1 MGKALLADGEGAGL
15 TATQRADAGRKA
27 AELIKSQ
34 PQVKASEALGQ
45 QMEKGYKRTTTTQA
59 DRTRVGGGNIGGAPF
74 PAISEADPAYAG
86 KVWGVM
92 DEGTAARLKNLTDD
106 ETAWTTMLG
115 SASQLKTNPI
125 VFEKLKRGFVDS
137 MKQGNLSD
145 ELAGKINHNLELT
158 FGEGADIRNPKIW
171 RQADTFEKRAALA
184 DVMMGKGIAPSK
196 GGIAIGG
203 EKSGKGVIFKPTDI
217 LKRETEPSLLHTEHG
232 GDVPTFAAG
241 PRLFRLNKES
251 VYDPT
256 LHPGFPTL
264 LTGEDLKVNMI
275 PTPTEVYLRDWHAK
289 FKKDNPDRKS
299 PGYYDLALGVKGEGL
314 PSQDLNDEYIRHLLR
329 EGFKDG
335 GAVDLE
341 ASDARLTKAIENRM
355 AKGGGVD
362 LEASDARLADAIAQ
376 RMAGGGKVKGVA
388 KAFKRLFADDMVNG
402 MRIREDIP
410 NTSSIGASLSDY
422 STHGLQEVPMS
433 AFETVG
439 KPRYRSVQE
448 ETRTKELA
456 RQIQE
461 NKELNPLIV
470 VKDAEGHY
478 ILEGGHRFDALRELD
493 IDSFPALM
501 VHDLE
506 SLGTV
511 AKADGGKIV
520 KGLGRIGKRLMS
532 DEQIAGDAI
541 GKAAQ
546 SAGMNAP
553 VTANKPLTDIKD
565 FHTSLMDSVRERS
578 IKMQKE
584 MDSFD
589 YKYSPDQYVFT
600 EHGVKNNL
608 PPLKILE
615 RSRAGGNLMW
625 EGEPWTSKKIIDPA
639 TGKAQRT
646 PYGPGYKVRR
656 EMGEDWSEFV
666 IPESLIKGDVE
677 MAMGG
682 LAHMAPGGLL
692 KGLSKVGKR
701 IMADPADS
709 SMISSG
715 TRKFGDQM
723 GGNTIVK
730 ETGGN
735 WLPSTDRL
743 VYRTQL
749 DRELEKLQKG
759 KHNPSSKY
767 IKEMLDE
774 ASLRGDEPQVAGFTR
789 DLQSAIGNEATNN
802 WVNSNLSNYVTKQM
816 GTEADPVR
824 KLAEEGITA
833 FPKNVDEY
841 GDLELHTFPN
851 FDVKARRE
859 EFGSPVK
866 GVAENPLAQH
876 YEFLADQAILPT
888 QAKHYQRVQALPDMQ
903 RPRGF
908 ADMPWVNKVDPE
920 TNIYNIS
927 ADADFNKMGFDHI
940 VDVLREDLATG
951 RIRPEQLNKVSM
963 EQAVRRAHQ
972 YDEELKQKML
982 NARVAEQANANVYKE
997 YPEGYKWV
1005 QLDKPGQFSL
1015 ESDVMGHSVRGYE
1028 PPEGHIDWSDISG
1041 NSGYADYGHG
1051 GWEAIKSGQAK
1062 VYSLRDSKGM
1072 SHATIEVK
1080 APQVYTEDDIGTL
1093 FPSGVLNA
1101 MKKNGDAG
1109 VNEYVAQKL
1118 KELNLAP
1125 PRITQIKGKQNA
1137 APNEEYLP
1145 YVQDFVKSGKFS
1157 EVGDFANTGLVR
1169 IYPESDL
1176 AVSLHSKGLRV
1187 PSYASEKELTDL
1199 LKQAEVGSY
1208 RDSSKNIS
1216 YINDT
1221 HPDYRAEP
1229 PEGMAEGGGA
1239 FKKLQFMD
1247 KGGITT
1253 SAGTF
1258 SPEELGVSPSEL
1270 EPDKKLWKA
1279 IKRNAPREYEA
1290 AKQHMKEEASQLKTL
1305 GGVKDFALRT
1315 SAQYLGGIPDL
1326 VNFGLYGVD
1335 ALADTNLSSEKPWF
1349 GSDQYIDAMKKYGV
1363 VGEHEFPVS
1372 EVVAGL
1378 LAPAGLIKKGIKKI
1392 GEMRT
1397 TKETP
1402 KKRQGGLSA
1411 VSR

>member
-1 MGKALLADGEGAGL
+1 
-15 TATQRADAGRKA
+15 
-27 AELIKSQ
+27 
-34 PQVKASEALGQ
+34 
-45 QMEKGYKRTTTTQA
+45 
-59 DRTRVGGGNIGGAPF
+59 
-74 PAISEADPAYAG
+74 
-86 KVWGVM
+86 
-92 DEGTAARLKNLTDD
+92 
-106 ETAWTTMLG
+106 
-115 SASQLKTNPI
+115 
-125 VFEKLKRGFVDS
+125 
-137 MKQGNLSD
+137 
-145 ELAGKINHNLELT
+145 
-158 FGEGADIRNPKIW
+158 
-171 RQADTFEKRAALA
+171 
-184 DVMMGKGIAPSK
+184 
-196 GGIAIGG
+196 
-203 EKSGKGVIFKPTDI
+203 
-217 LKRETEPSLLHTEHG
+217 
-232 GDVPTFAAG
+232 
-241 PRLFRLNKES
+241 
-251 VYDPT
+251 
-256 LHPGFPTL
+256 
-264 LTGEDLKVNMI
+264 
-275 PTPTEVYLRDWHAK
+275 
-289 FKKDNPDRKS
+289 
-299 PGYYDLALGVKGEGL
+299 
-314 PSQDLNDEYIRHLLR
+314 
-329 EGFKDG
+329 
-335 GAVDLE
+335 
-341 ASDARLTKAIENRM
+341 
-355 AKGGGVD
+355 
-362 LEASDARLADAIAQ
+362 
-376 RMAGGGKVKGVA
+376 
-388 KAFKRLFADDMVNG
+388 
-402 MRIREDIP
+402 
-410 NTSSIGASLSDY
+410 
-422 STHGLQEVPMS
+422 
-433 AFETVG
+433 
-439 KPRYRSVQE
+439 
-448 ETRTKELA
+448 
-456 RQIQE
+456 
-461 NKELNPLIV
+461 
-470 VKDAEGHY
+470 
-478 ILEGGHRFDALRELD
+478 
-493 IDSFPALM
+493 
-501 VHDLE
+501 
-506 SLGTV
+506 
-511 AKADGGKIV
+511 
-520 KGLGRIGKRLMS
+520 MS

-541 GKAAQ
+541 GRAAQ

-682 LAHMAPGGLL
+682 LARMAPGGLL

-701 IMADPADS
+701 MMADPADS

-940 VDVLREDLATG
+940 VDVLREDIATG

-982 NARVAEQANANVYKE
+982 DARVAEQANANVYKE

-1015 ESDVMGHSVRGYE
+1015 ESDIMGHSVRGYE
-1028 PPEGHIDWSDISG
+1028 PPEGHPDWSDISG
-1041 NSGYADYGHG
+1041 NSGYKDYGHG
-1051 GWEAIKSGQAK
+1051 GWEAIKSGRTK
-1062 VYSLRDSKGM
+1062 VYSLRDPKGQ
-1072 SHATIEVK
+1072 SHATIEVTQGQARTNHDEMKEIYDK
-1080 APQVYTEDDIGTL
+1080 ANNEA
-1093 FPSGVLNA
+1093 NA
-1101 MKKNGDAG
+1101 KNFNDYHKRDSFYSNRVRELHNELLDKKQAE
-1109 VNEYVAQKL
+1109 V
-1118 KELNLAP
+1118 P

-1145 YVQDFVKSGKFS
+1145 FVQDFVKSGQYS
-1157 EVGDFANTGLVR
+1157 EVGDLKNTGLNKIGDKYLNDSEFIEATKKYGFAGER
-1169 IYPESDL
+1169 MDTPWE
-1176 AVSLHSKGLRV
+1176 VSRQRHLDSGISEDEALRNWVDTFKEGKGRLDI
-1187 PSYASEKELTDL
+1187 PA
-1199 LKQAEVGSY
+1199 
-1208 RDSSKNIS
+1208 
-1216 YINDT
+1216 
-1221 HPDYRAEP
+1221 
-1229 PEGMAEGGGA
+1229 EGMAEGGGA

-1258 SPEELGVSPSEL
+1258 SPEELGVESSEL
-1270 EPDKKLWKA
+1270 NAPAISEKRMNQ
-1279 IKRNAPREYEA
+1279 IKRNAAGLWAEGKEQLEKEY
-1290 AKQHMKEEASQLKTL
+1290 KQLERK
-1305 GGVKDFALRT
+1305 GGKKDFAIRVG
-1315 SAQYLGGIPDL
+1315 SQFLGGFPDL
-1326 VNFGLYGVD
+1326 INLGLQGVD
-1335 ALADTNLSSEKPWF
+1335 LAQSYIPSISKPESVLDTAGTGERVPKFKLASDEPFLGSEHFIRKF
-1349 GSDQYIDAMKKYGV
+1349 KEAELLGDK
-1363 VGEHEFPVS
+1363 EFPLA
-1372 EVVAGL
+1372 EITAGFV
-1378 LAPAGLIKKGIKKI
+1378 APAAIAGALRKSKQAYQGAKALVD
-1392 GEMRT
+1392 
-1397 TKETP
+1397 TP